1 MINIIT
7 GPEVV
12 LVSVLNMILRLLSGY
27 QKYPSLLPLLR
38 IKKLQRRLMRREK
51 TSYLIDSTCFDA
63 SEIPD
68 LVKV

>member
-27 QKYPSLLPLLR
+27 QKYPSGRCICGKFKLYFATVINNLKLSPLKG
-38 IKKLQRRLMRREK
+38 I
-51 TSYLIDSTCFDA
+51 FH
-63 SEIPD
+63 
-68 LVKV
+68 